1 MVTSQISE
9 EGRGVAGISN
19 MLTISRIHNALSSA
33 SGMRRILSMA
43 RDYSTRRTAFGDYLK
58 NYPLHVQTLA
68 RMEVE
73 VRAAT
78 LLVLEVARL
87 LGREDTGIASD
98 QEALILRLLTPLAKL
113 YIAKQAMFVVFGG
126 LECFGGQG
134 YIEDTGLPG
143 LQVLTIWEGT
153 TNILSLDVL
162 RAITKSRGE
171 VLVAFHE
178 DVISKVTKVSRVQ
191 ELKDQGH
198 RVKEATLQVMNFV
211 QKNPDKLNMAARDLA
226 YSLTRI
232 YMGALLLD
240 HAVECG
246 LTQTDTQT
254 ARQWCEKDLT
264 LVVTNHKL
272 GHYNSSEDDLS
283 LVYQH
288 YKA

>member
-1 MVTSQISE
+1 MWTCFV
-9 EGRGVAGISN
+9 
-19 MLTISRIHNALSSA
+19 
-33 SGMRRILSMA
+33 
-43 RDYSTRRTAFGDYLK
+43 LK
-58 NYPLHVQTLA
+58 
-68 RMEVE
+68 
-73 VRAAT
+73 
-78 LLVLEVARL
+78 
-87 LGREDTGIASD
+87 
-98 QEALILRLLTPLAKL
+98 
-113 YIAKQAMFVVFGG
+113 
-126 LECFGGQG
+126 
-134 YIEDTGLPG
+134 
-143 LQVLTIWEGT
+143 VLTIWEGT

-171 VLVAFHE
+171 VLVAFHD

-191 ELKDQGH
+191 DLKDQGH

-226 YSLTRI
+226 YSLSRI

-246 LTQTDTQT
+246 LIQTDTQT
-254 ARQWCEKDLT
+254 ARRWCEKDLY
-264 LVVTNHKL
+264 LVVTNHNL